1 MFLDDLI
8 SILTAAGVTTA
19 ANIFVSSKAIIPTGA
34 GPYIS
39 ISETGGSGPEQT
51 HNAAK
56 YGKGYPAYV
65 RPNAQIFIRA
75 TTYPTARNMAD
86 TAYVAFYAVRNK
98 LINGVFW
105 RQIIPMQEPFDAG
118 LDDLNRA
125 CVIFNI
131 ACVKRPNAQAS

>member
-8 SILTAAGVTTA
+8 NILTTAGVTTA
-19 ANIFVSSKAIIPTGA
+19 ANIFVSSKAIIPTGT

-56 YGKGYPAYV
+56 LGGSPAYV

-86 TAYVAFYAVRNK
+86 AAYVAFYSVKNR
-98 LINGVFW
+98 LVNGVFW
-105 RQIIPMQEPFDAG
+105 RQIIPLQEPFDAG

-131 ACVKRPNAQAS
+131 SCVKRPNAPSSI